1 MLSSKFSLVALIFLQ
16 AVSGFYIK
24 SDELNRDINAS
35 FFYDF
40 DITSFIA
47 PKSQIHRHFPA
58 EFSINIKEFN
68 QSYTFNVLIRGN
80 DHPIKYPSI
89 FVIDNFTDNPIKYDE
104 DGFEEI
110 TEVYFYEVI
119 KWLLR

>member
-24 SDELNRDINAS
+24 SDELNIDINGS

-47 PKSQIHRHFPA
+47 PKLQIHGHFPA

-68 QSYTFNVLIRGN
+68 ESYTFNVLISGN
-80 DHPIKYPSI
+80 NNPIKYPNI
-89 FVIDNFTDNPIKYDE
+89 FVIDNLTDKPIKYDD

-119 KWLLR
+119 E

>member
-24 SDELNRDINAS
+24 SDELNIDINGS

-40 DITSFIA
+40 DITSSIA
-47 PKSQIHRHFPA
+47 PKLRKHRHFPT

-68 QSYTFNVLIRGN
+68 ESYTFNVLISGN
-80 DHPIKYPSI
+80 NYPIKYPNI
-89 FVIDNFTDNPIKYDE
+89 FVIDNFTDKPIKYDE
-104 DGFEEI
+104 NGYEEI
-110 TEVYFYEVI
+110 NEVYLNEVI